1 MKKTKKIEALA
12 KLAYIYIYM
21 LNGDLFE
28 FLKIDNYFAK
38 NYCFLILKFTH
49 LYIFLLS
56 N

>member
-12 KLAYIYIYM
+12 KLAYIYM

>member
-12 KLAYIYIYM
+12 KLAYIYM

-28 FLKIDNYFAK
+28 FLKIDNYFVK